1 MSTFGD
7 TSSTGGT
14 PRSFVILL
22 SATIVSFLT
31 VFFTWAS
38 VSITGSIT
46 TSGSVNGTS
55 SWEGKLVI
63 LLSIISGVCA
73 VVGLQR
79 DDRSFRLASSW
90 CSLTMVVVSVIAVFD
105 VLGSTTNSVSA
116 GGMTLH
122 ASESIGFGL
131 VLTVIASIVAAT
143 FAVRRVN
150 NPQD

>member
-7 TSSTGGT
+7 STPASGT
-14 PRSFVILL
+14 PRSFIIFL

-38 VSITGSIT
+38 VTITGSIT

-55 SWEGKLVI
+55 CWEGKMVI
-63 LLSIISGVCA
+63 LLSIISGVSA
-73 VVGLQR
+73 VVALQR
-79 DDRSFRLASSW
+79 DDRSFRLASFW
-90 CSLTMVVVSVIAVFD
+90 CSLAMAGVAVIAVFD
-105 VLGSTTNSVSA
+105 VFGSTTNSVSA

-143 FAVRRVN
+143 FAARRVN
-150 NPQD
+150 NAQD